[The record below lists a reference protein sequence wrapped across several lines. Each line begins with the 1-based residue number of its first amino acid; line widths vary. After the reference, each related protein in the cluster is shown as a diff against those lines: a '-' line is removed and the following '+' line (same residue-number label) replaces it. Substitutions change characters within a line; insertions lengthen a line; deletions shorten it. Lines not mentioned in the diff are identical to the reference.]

1 MELVN
6 LAYKSYVFAD
16 ERQPLTIQN
25 IISIEKSKNN
35 MQEIVT
41 TEKGETVT
49 VELRGLRATVVKKA
63 EEISNG
69 QQAEANPV

>member
-6 LAYKSYVFAD
+6 LAYKSYVFSD

-25 IISIEKSKNN
+25 VISIEKSKNN

-41 TEKGETVT
+41 TDKGETVT

-69 QQAEANPV
+69 PETTTSPN